1 MAKLI
6 PSGVI
11 NLPNFAELQYK
22 LNERE
27 REKQLQ
33 FDEFSS
39 QFARKAGTYLDGDR
53 EAVQTAYS
61 GVESALKDLA
71 RDPDN
76 IDLRRKL
83 REANAGYNEVAGSA
97 QFAAQNLREQQAAY
111 YANPDKFTF
120 GGDNAMDVFNRERT
134 TKRDANQIM
143 SLASNP
149 FTLQTK
155 YKYDMESPTALSMRA
170 EEVFRKNIN
179 DYIRKDGSID
189 MNKAR
194 EFINNF
200 TNSHY
205 ADPNQVK
212 NAIIYEGVSQGMI
225 GRNNEITSRAD
236 LDIIDTKAFAP
247 QKDILAGQFKNK
259 SIDAFLDRIP
269 RMGVNPAEMR
279 LQQQKLAL
287 EYAKLNDKQK
297 ENKYLGIDAVP
308 YTQKVGGKEA
318 GSGFMIPIDFAP
330 VASAGGKI
338 IRFGKINGSPYV
350 IEIVNEKKMVQS
362 AEGLP
367 IQIDVPR
374 EKGRVAK
381 ESDLSLLRKAT
392 DGLSDEYFKIL
403 PSSQR
408 TGRSTTQSAASGQF
422 DVTGAMESLGITEE
436 QAPQGGE
443 VWSSEMFGES
453 QFAKSRIPTIPG
465 ITIIDEK

>member
-11 NLPNFAELQYK
+11 QLPNFAELQYK

-61 GVESALKDLA
+61 GVESALKELA

-97 QFAAQNLREQQAAY
+97 QFAAQNLREQQSAY
-111 YANPDKFTF
+111 YANPDNFTF
-120 GGDNAMDVFNRERT
+120 GEDNAMDVFNRERT

-155 YKYDMESPTALSMRA
+155 YKYDMESPTALSKRA

-189 MNKAR
+189 MDKAR

-236 LDIIDTKAFAP
+236 LDIIDTEAFAP

-269 RMGVNPAEMR
+269 KMGVNQFELDQKRQEMELRRQAAAAKGNEFPRMQIRQAPENGSIPVKYIPA
-279 LQQQKLAL
+279 
-287 EYAKLNDKQK
+287 AKTDK
-297 ENKYLGIDAVP
+297 NG
-308 YTQKVGGKEA
+308 
-318 GSGFMIPIDFAP
+318 IPISSTGARQAEFTSQAVIDIP
-330 VASAGGKI
+330 SGSSPTYLDPSTGDEYKI
-338 IRFGKINGSPYV
+338 RKVMYDLEGQPYFLRSFKQDDGLGTEKDVFDVQMVNSEVLGSFSKADREFLTYV
-350 IEIVNEKKMVQS
+350 IGG
-362 AEGLP
+362 AET
-367 IQIDVPR
+367 
-374 EKGRVAK
+374 
-381 ESDLSLLRKAT
+381 T
-392 DGLSDEYFKIL
+392 DNQD
-403 PSSQR
+403 P
-408 TGRSTTQSAASGQF
+408 
-422 DVTGAMESLGITEE
+422 LG
-436 QAPQGGE
+436 
-443 VWSSEMFGES
+443 VL
-453 QFAKSRIPTIPG
+453 
-465 ITIIDEK
+465 